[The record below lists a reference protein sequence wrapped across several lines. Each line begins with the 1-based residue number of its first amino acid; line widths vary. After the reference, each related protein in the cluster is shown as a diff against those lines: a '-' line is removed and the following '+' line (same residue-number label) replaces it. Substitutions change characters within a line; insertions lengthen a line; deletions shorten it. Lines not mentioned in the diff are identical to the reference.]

1 MILLIFW
8 ILLICINA
16 EFIKITIIEYKKDHS
31 IDYDNI
37 CMIIFADTIVLA
49 TTIAART

>member
-16 EFIKITIIEYKKDHS
+16 EFIKITIIEYKKDYS
-31 IDYDNI
+31 IDYDNTY
-37 CMIIFADTIVLA
+37 MLIFADIIALL